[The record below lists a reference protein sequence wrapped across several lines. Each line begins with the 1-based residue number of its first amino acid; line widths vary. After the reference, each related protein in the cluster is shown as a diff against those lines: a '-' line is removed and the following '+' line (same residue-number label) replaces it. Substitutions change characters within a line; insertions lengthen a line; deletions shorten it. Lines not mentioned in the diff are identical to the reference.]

1 MISWSIRS
9 WFLYI
14 ICADFKTKKSRKRF
28 VISKQSSCNFTIKDL
43 WFRSAS
49 KIILQSWF
57 TILKLAKVSHCARWS
72 DERYW
77 SSIHRHRSKLMK
89 ISIGFISILCRFI
102 RLDVIHGSIGL
113 CIRILSLG
121 ASNFIITSHGPRKI
135 QSRLVSKPMER
146 RVGGVEIE

>member
-1 MISWSIRS
+1 MAR
-9 WFLYI
+9 
-14 ICADFKTKKSRKRF
+14 DFKTIQLQFYYQKF
-28 VISKQSSCNFTIKDL
+28 VNLVSEHKNFAVL
-43 WFRSAS
+43 VHYM
-49 KIILQSWF
+49 
-57 TILKLAKVSHCARWS
+57 LAKVGHCARWS

-77 SSIHRHRSKLMK
+77 SSIYRHRSKPMK

-102 RLDVIHGSIGL
+102 RLDVIHGSIEL
-113 CIRILSLG
+113 CIGILSLG